1 MIANAWRGFDF
12 GLGEHVDALR
22 DSVQSFTADRIA
34 PRADEIDR
42 TNKFPR
48 DLWPELGRLGLL
60 GITVE
65 EEYGGT
71 GMGYLEHCVAME
83 EISRGSAAV
92 GLSYGAHS
100 NLCVNQLRRNGTE
113 PQKRRY
119 LPELISGE
127 HVGALAMSEPGAGS
141 DVVGMRTRAERRGDR
156 YVLNGSKMWITNGP
170 EAETLVVY
178 AKTDPSAGARGI
190 SAFIIEKGFA
200 GFSTAQ
206 KLDKLGMRGSDTCE
220 LVFQDCEVPEENVL
234 GKLNDGVKVLMSGL
248 DYERAVLAAG
258 PLGIMQAC
266 MDAVLPYVH
275 ERKQFGEPIGS
286 FQIMQAKLADMYV
299 TMNAAKAYVYSVERD
314 PPHADRP
321 GAVRED
327 EVNSDSALVLF
338 SGGQDSTVCLVWAL
352 ERFSRVETIG
362 FDYGQR
368 HAVELSVR
376 PRIRE
381 RIAALDAG
389 WASRLGE
396 DHLVRIEALAAIS
409 ETALTRD
416 TAIAIADSGLP
427 TTFVPGRNLIFFA
440 FAGAL
445 AYRRGAKHL
454 VAGMC
459 ETDYSGY
466 PDCRDDT
473 VKAMQLALNL
483 GMERRFV
490 LHTPLMWI
498 DKAGTFA
505 LAQEL
510 GGDALVDL
518 LVEETHSCYLGE
530 RTTRHVWGFG
540 CGECPACKLRADGF
554 ARWME
559 TRASA
564 P

>member
-1 MIANAWRGFDF
+1 MN
-12 GLGEHVDALR
+12 
-22 DSVQSFTADRIA
+22 
-34 PRADEIDR
+34 
-42 TNKFPR
+42 
-48 DLWPELGRLGLL
+48 
-60 GITVE
+60 
-65 EEYGGT
+65 
-71 GMGYLEHCVAME
+71 
-83 EISRGSAAV
+83 
-92 GLSYGAHS
+92 
-100 NLCVNQLRRNGTE
+100 
-113 PQKRRY
+113 
-119 LPELISGE
+119 
-127 HVGALAMSEPGAGS
+127 SE
-141 DVVGMRTRAERRGDR
+141 
-156 YVLNGSKMWITNGP
+156 
-170 EAETLVVY
+170 
-178 AKTDPSAGARGI
+178 
-190 SAFIIEKGFA
+190 
-200 GFSTAQ
+200 
-206 KLDKLGMRGSDTCE
+206 
-220 LVFQDCEVPEENVL
+220 
-234 GKLNDGVKVLMSGL
+234 
-248 DYERAVLAAG
+248 
-258 PLGIMQAC
+258 
-266 MDAVLPYVH
+266 
-275 ERKQFGEPIGS
+275 
-286 FQIMQAKLADMYV
+286 
-299 TMNAAKAYVYSVERD
+299 
-314 PPHADRP
+314 
-321 GAVRED
+321 
-327 EVNSDSALVLF
+327 SALVLF

-376 PRIRE
+376 PKIRE

-389 WASRLGE
+389 WAGRLGE
-396 DHLVRIEALAAIS
+396 DRLVRIEALAAIS

-518 LVEETHSCYLGE
+518 LVEETHSCYRGE
-530 RTTRHVWGFG
+530 RTRRHVWGFG

-554 ARWME
+554 ARWMA
-559 TRASA
+559 TRASR